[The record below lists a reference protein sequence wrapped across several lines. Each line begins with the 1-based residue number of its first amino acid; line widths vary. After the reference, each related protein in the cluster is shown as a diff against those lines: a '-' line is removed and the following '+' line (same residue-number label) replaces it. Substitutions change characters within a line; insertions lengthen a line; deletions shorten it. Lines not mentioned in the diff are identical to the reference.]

1 MSFQLKVFIFIG
13 LSVIIVFVSRK
24 SLRNFRSH
32 GFYRLFAFES
42 ITALILLNLDYWFY
56 NPFSILHIISW
67 LLLIISGYLVI
78 HGFLLLYKKGNQNN
92 QRRYH
97 SLLKLEKTTKLVT
110 AGIYR
115 YIRHPL
121 YSSLFFLG
129 WGVFFKQISFLSV
142 CLVVAATVFLT
153 LTAKIEEAEN
163 LSYFGDAYK
172 SYMKKTKMFIPFL
185 F

>member
-1 MSFQLKVFIFIG
+1 MIRRPPRSTLFPYTTL
-13 LSVIIVFVSRK
+13 
-24 SLRNFRSH
+24 FRS
-32 GFYRLFAFES
+32 
-42 ITALILLNLDYWFY
+42 
-56 NPFSILHIISW
+56 
-67 LLLIISGYLVI
+67 
-78 HGFLLLYKKGNQNN
+78 YKKGNQNN

-142 CLVVAATVFLT
+142 CLVIAATVFLT